1 MPGKHAF
8 TCCVSDIEMGGRSG
22 HHNNLQKIGLDH
34 SSTVSFLSDMF
45 LDVEKKLCHNQY
57 CIVVITIIED
67 KGQIHTEFQ
76 FTKAPFIP
84 DSAFCYWCLHYFAI
98 GTAHQK
104 AKIIPLRINKLPLLI
119 EMC

>member
-1 MPGKHAF
+1 
-8 TCCVSDIEMGGRSG
+8 MGGRSG

-34 SSTVSFLSDMF
+34 SSTVSFLSDVF
-45 LDVEKKLCHNQY
+45 LDVEKKLYCHNQY
-57 CIVVITIIED
+57 CIIVITVIED
-67 KGQIHTEFQ
+67 KGQIHTVEFQ